1 MQEIKKNHLTN
12 FWSQKCFIKCVLLD
26 FFRLRIKSMIH
37 AISKE
42 QSIKIVEDTKIP
54 GSIKDRIHR
63 IWAPE
68 IFDPKT

>member
-1 MQEIKKNHLTN
+1 MQEIRKKNILLTFGPRN
-12 FWSQKCFIKCVLLD
+12 VISKLS
-26 FFRLRIKSMIH
+26 FFRLRLQSMIH

-68 IFDPKT
+68 ILDPKS

>member
-1 MQEIKKNHLTN
+1 
-12 FWSQKCFIKCVLLD
+12 
-26 FFRLRIKSMIH
+26 MIH